1 MERFTYKDGTP
12 GRYSSFI
19 CGNYSR
25 SGKGAC
31 TIHTIYE
38 NVLTQLVLEDIRE
51 KARFAEYDPEQ
62 LVQQIIRLKDKEAKS
77 RLSSC
82 EQELKT
88 YTARLSELERL
99 MENLYEDKC
108 AGTIP
113 QTVFQ
118 TLMHKYEAER
128 AEKSKAIPELE
139 RKVKSYLENRT
150 DADRWLTIIRQYT
163 EITELD
169 ESILFELV
177 DRIEVGET
185 KKINGQRICDLRVY
199 YRYVGNVDAALSQE
213 ERRQPLEE
221 AI

>member
-1 MERFTYKDGTP
+1 MCRDYPAD
-12 GRYSSFI
+12 R
-19 CGNYSR
+19 
-25 SGKGAC
+25 
-31 TIHTIYE
+31 
-38 NVLTQLVLEDIRE
+38 
-51 KARFAEYDPEQ
+51 
-62 LVQQIIRLKDKEAKS
+62 
-77 RLSSC
+77 
-82 EQELKT
+82 
-88 YTARLSELERL
+88 
-99 MENLYEDKC
+99 
-108 AGTIP
+108 
-113 QTVFQ
+113 FQ

-128 AEKSKAIPELE
+128 AEKSEAIPELE

-150 DADRWLTIIRQYT
+150 DANRWLTIIRQYT

-199 YRYVGNVDAALSQE
+199 YRYVGNVDAALAQE

>member
-1 MERFTYKDGTP
+1 MEVQGGTVLSCAGVIPAAGKAP
-12 GRYSSFI
+12 G
-19 CGNYSR
+19 
-25 SGKGAC
+25 

-38 NVLTQLVLEDIRE
+38 NVLTQIVLEDIRE
-51 KARFAEYDPEQ
+51 KARYAAHDRER
-62 LVQQIIRLKDKEAKS
+62 LLTQIIRMKDKEQHS
-77 RLSSC
+77 RLVSY

-88 YTARLSELERL
+88 ISARVSELERL
-99 MENLYEDKC
+99 MQNLYEDKC

-128 AEKSKAIPELE
+128 AEKSEAIPELE

-150 DADRWLTIIRQYT
+150 DANRWLNIIRQYT

-185 KKINGQRICDLRVY
+185 KKVGGQRVCDLRVY
-199 YRYVGNVDAALSQE
+199 YRYVGNVDAALAQE

>member
-1 MERFTYKDGTP
+1 MFG
-12 GRYSSFI
+12 SI
-19 CGNYSR
+19 
-25 SGKGAC
+25 
-31 TIHTIYE
+31 
-38 NVLTQLVLEDIRE
+38 
-51 KARFAEYDPEQ
+51 
-62 LVQQIIRLKDKEAKS
+62 
-77 RLSSC
+77 
-82 EQELKT
+82 
-88 YTARLSELERL
+88 
-99 MENLYEDKC
+99 KC

-128 AEKSKAIPELE
+128 AEKSEAIPELE

-150 DADRWLTIIRQYT
+150 DANRWLNIICRYT
-163 EITELD
+163 EIAELD

-185 KKINGQRICDLRVY
+185 QKVSGQRICDLRVY
-199 YRYVGNVDAALSQE
+199 YRYVGNVDAALTQE

>member
-1 MERFTYKDGTP
+1 M
-12 GRYSSFI
+12 
-19 CGNYSR
+19 
-25 SGKGAC
+25 
-31 TIHTIYE
+31 
-38 NVLTQLVLEDIRE
+38 
-51 KARFAEYDPEQ
+51 
-62 LVQQIIRLKDKEAKS
+62 QQIIRLKDKEAKS

-99 MENLYEDKC
+99 MQNLYEDKC

-128 AEKSKAIPELE
+128 AEKSEAIPELE

-150 DADRWLTIIRQYT
+150 DANRWLTVIRRYT

-185 KKINGQRICDLRVY
+185 RKLGGQRICDLRVY